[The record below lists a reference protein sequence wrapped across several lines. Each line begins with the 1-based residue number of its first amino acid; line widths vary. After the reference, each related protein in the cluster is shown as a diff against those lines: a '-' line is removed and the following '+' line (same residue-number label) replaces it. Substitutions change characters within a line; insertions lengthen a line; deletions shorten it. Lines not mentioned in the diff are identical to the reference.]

1 MKKLLIITFLII
13 YSCSSSDDGYV
24 TPSVVVQPPVDTTEP
39 VTVQY
44 TLTVTSGLG
53 GSVSS
58 TGGTYDEGTSVTITA
73 SANFGF
79 NFVNWTGN
87 SSTDA
92 SISII
97 VNSDITISANFQEIS
112 SVESSPSFDL
122 IYPLIVKEI
131 PESEFELIFNTSS
144 LKMNTRVAKIM
155 AIVFPV
161 GNLISEGGFIGPGG
175 FNSYEVVL
183 NNDQL
188 SSIETSM
195 SNWISTHTS
204 FNETQL
210 QEIVDENMNYI
221 NNGADVSSQ
230 FAITSDVRLVL
241 IAAPSEMSIP
251 NLKKLFIHE
260 TYHAFQQ
267 DLEDEICRNLMD
279 QNENSNSRW
288 IIEGGAEYF
297 SHNVAAEIGIIESA
311 KSIFME
317 EALAAYNQSVFE
329 NEPNPNSLLGGAIA
343 SRGAAAIN
351 LMIDQG
357 FLTEAEVMNGLLFTS
372 CARENEYSDQNSN
385 IDFIKNNWFK
395 IQDISGVWSF
405 NIDTSE
411 SYSLSVTANNSSD
424 YSLSGTD
431 RNGNVSGNDPGL
443 VFNIGDNINFVV
455 DATGHPFYLKT
466 IAGTGSG
473 NLIDGVVGNGVD
485 DGTVSW
491 TPTEAGV
498 YYYQC
503 SLHGGMVGTIT
514 IE

>member
-1 MKKLLIITFLII
+1 
-13 YSCSSSDDGYV
+13 
-24 TPSVVVQPPVDTTEP
+24 
-39 VTVQY
+39 
-44 TLTVTSGLG
+44 
-53 GSVSS
+53 
-58 TGGTYDEGTSVTITA
+58 
-73 SANFGF
+73 
-79 NFVNWTGN
+79 
-87 SSTDA
+87 
-92 SISII
+92 
-97 VNSDITISANFQEIS
+97 
-112 SVESSPSFDL
+112 
-122 IYPLIVKEI
+122 
-131 PESEFELIFNTSS
+131 
-144 LKMNTRVAKIM
+144 
-155 AIVFPV
+155 
-161 GNLISEGGFIGPGG
+161 
-175 FNSYEVVL
+175 
-183 NNDQL
+183 
-188 SSIETSM
+188 
-195 SNWISTHTS
+195 
-204 FNETQL
+204 
-210 QEIVDENMNYI
+210 
-221 NNGADVSSQ
+221 
-230 FAITSDVRLVL
+230 
-241 IAAPSEMSIP
+241 
-251 NLKKLFIHE
+251 
-260 TYHAFQQ
+260 
-267 DLEDEICRNLMD
+267 
-279 QNENSNSRW
+279 
-288 IIEGGAEYF
+288 
-297 SHNVAAEIGIIESA
+297 
-311 KSIFME
+311 ME